1 MILKFKR
8 CIGTGRVKTKDI
20 KKIAEKLVKE
30 NKNKFKKDFEANKK
44 ILDDI
49 YAADG
54 KRVRNK
60 IAGYITRIM
69 NR

>member
-1 MILKFKR
+1 
-8 CIGTGRVKTKDI
+8 
-20 KKIAEKLVKE
+20 VKE